1 MKNDSNDANAI
12 SEDYS
17 DKTYLD
23 LDIKTLNPEKDLL
36 SFLKEMN
43 LKLSS
48 NDVKYPNVRIIN
60 L

>member
-1 MKNDSNDANAI
+1 MKNDSNDANTI

-48 NDVKYPNVRIIN
+48 NDVKYPKVRIIK
-60 L
+60 

>member
-17 DKTYLD
+17 DKNYLD

-48 NDVKYPNVRIIN
+48 NDVKYPKVRIIN